1 METVQN
7 PREGKIACPVLGKM
21 SIQEKNNTI
30 NWVAESIESIA
41 DKISTGNK
49 SPIPPETTKSKSG
62 EIFGKMTVKMIS
74 EIPDCKEKYLL
85 KLRIQQD
92 IINTCFCIN
101 WANLTN
107 VLMPLTSTNPSISI
121 YPSIHILFHA
131 LNLLRLQYIH
141 D

>member
-49 SPIPPETTKSKSG
+49 SPIHQKQLSPNQ
-62 EIFGKMTVKMIS
+62 V
-74 EIPDCKEKYLL
+74 KYLA
-85 KLRIQQD
+85 R
-92 IINTCFCIN
+92 
-101 WANLTN
+101 
-107 VLMPLTSTNPSISI
+107 
-121 YPSIHILFHA
+121 
-131 LNLLRLQYIH
+131 
-141 D
+141 